1 MVAQLKWIEE
11 ECYTFFIPKWK
22 LSLNC
27 ISAGMD
33 KREMLYFHHLKMKV
47 IFDFYSF
54 ITR

>member
-1 MVAQLKWIEE
+1 ML
-11 ECYTFFIPKWK
+11 YFLHPKMEVK
-22 LSLNC
+22 LELYC

-47 IFDFYSF
+47 KFDFYSF